1 MESNGMSRNWLKTC
15 KNIEYD
21 KAAILNQWGKTDYFV
36 NDAETPTNWAKK
48 IKLKPFPH
56 LNQDKFQM
64 NHM

>member
-1 MESNGMSRNWLKTC
+1 M